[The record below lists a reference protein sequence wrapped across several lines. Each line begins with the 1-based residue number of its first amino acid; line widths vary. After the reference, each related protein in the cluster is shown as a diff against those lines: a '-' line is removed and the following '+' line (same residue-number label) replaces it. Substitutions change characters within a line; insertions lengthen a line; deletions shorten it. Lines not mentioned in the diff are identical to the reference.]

1 MEFIINLFR
10 SSTQNKELWK
20 NIQELNKKEKNG

>member
-1 MEFIINLFR
+1 MEFIINLFT